1 MGYKMKKFSGFKN
14 SPAKISD
21 SEVVGAQRRLNKIE
35 GSYRAPGWQHAASSI
50 HQTLRTG
57 GLKSG
62 GTGRS
67 DVAEDI
73 YDRPTGGGTAAGGGG
88 GGGNKSV
95 GSTLSEMKQVT
106 GDAKGLMQEVKDI
119 GKGFGDLFKG
129 ASKSAD
135 GGGGTGGGAN
145 FGNASLMDKADFPN
159 IYGGG
164 TP

>member
-1 MGYKMKKFSGFKN
+1 MGYKMKGFSGFKP

-35 GSYRAPGWQHAASSI
+35 GSYRAPGWQRAASSI
-50 HQTLRTG
+50 WQTLRTG
-57 GLKSG
+57 GLKPG

-106 GDAKGLMQEVKDI
+106 GDAKGIMADVKDI

-129 ASKSAD
+129 ASKNINTSGSGD
-135 GGGGTGGGAN
+135 GGGGG
-145 FGNASLMDKADFPN
+145 DFDPN
-159 IYGGG
+159 KRTITNLSGQ
-164 TP
+164 